1 MSFRKEDGVSSLCQK
16 ALHIITELC
25 FAGQVEWDKCSGIFP
40 ADRSGQGGGGTGK
53 GIRLRFSGQGALGGW
68 GGRLPGWSLSSRA
81 SGTCLLGLSP
91 APTGCLLPGCSRA
104 LSPAALATQGLS
116 ALACPAGCSRISHS
130 AWQENLRLASRN
142 LVVGWRFSPK
152 RRKNPS
158 AVTFGCNLSSSSKLP
173 RRFIMHM

>member
-53 GIRLRFSGQGALGGW
+53 GIHLLFPGQGAFGGQTSW
-68 GGRLPGWSLSSRA
+68 LELVSPRRA
-81 SGTCLLGLSP
+81 SGTCSPGLSP
-91 APTGCLLPGCSRA
+91 APAGSLLPGCSRA
-104 LSPAALATQGLS
+104 LPPAAAGVPRTPCPSLS
-116 ALACPAGCSRISHS
+116 RRVQQNHP

-142 LVVGWRFSPK
+142 LVVEIGL
-152 RRKNPS
+152 RRQP
-158 AVTFGCNLSSSSKLP
+158 
-173 RRFIMHM
+173 